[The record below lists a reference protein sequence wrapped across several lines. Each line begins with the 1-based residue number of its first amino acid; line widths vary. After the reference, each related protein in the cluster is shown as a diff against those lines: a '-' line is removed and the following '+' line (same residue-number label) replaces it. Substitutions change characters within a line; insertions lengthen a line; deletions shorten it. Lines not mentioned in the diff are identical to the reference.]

1 MSRARAASPEM
12 PPLLALEVRGRL
24 SVLTRER
31 HELLRRLSRIAPRSR
46 RRLDAER
53 EIALLTRQILAAEL
67 SLGGK
72 AMR

>member
-1 MSRARAASPEM
+1 MHRARTSSPEM
-12 PPLLALEVRGRL
+12 PPLLALEVCGRL

-67 SLGGK
+67 ALGGK
-72 AMR
+72 GKR

>member
-1 MSRARAASPEM
+1 MHRARTSSPEM
-12 PPLLALEVRGRL
+12 PPLLTLEVCGRL

-67 SLGGK
+67 ALGGK
-72 AMR
+72 GKR